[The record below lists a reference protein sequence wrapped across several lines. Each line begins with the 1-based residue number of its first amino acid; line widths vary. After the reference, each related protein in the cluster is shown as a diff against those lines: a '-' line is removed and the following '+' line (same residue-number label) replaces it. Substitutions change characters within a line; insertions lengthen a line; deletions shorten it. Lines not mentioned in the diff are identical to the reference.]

1 MDNQEP
7 AMENLDPGA
16 GAINEAGTAGTAWY
30 ASLEGDFKDHP
41 SIQKFDNVNGLAKS
55 YLSLEKMMGQ
65 DKIVMPKDETDT
77 EGWNSLYGRLGVPET
92 AEGYGLVQPE
102 NVPEGLSDAQMDTK
116 AFADVAKKYNL
127 TPAQAKGM
135 QSEYTDMI
143 TGIYNEGEAG
153 KATAMENAKAEL
165 TNEWG
170 LAYSEKINLAK
181 GVLTKFA
188 GDKAEFDYIDA
199 KIGNDPKAVKM
210 LAKIGEQ
217 FSEGSL
223 GDFKPSGSFTKTPAE
238 AQKEYNA
245 IMDDTSDPF
254 WKGDQTRVDYVMSLM
269 KMQHPDGQ
277 M

>member
-7 AMENLDPGA
+7 AVENLDPGA
-16 GAINEAGTAGTAWY
+16 GTAAPAWY
-30 ASLEGDFKDHP
+30 ASLDGDYNQHP
-41 SIQKFDNVNGLAKS
+41 SIQKFSDANGLAKS

-65 DKIVMPKDETDT
+65 DKIVMPKEETDV

-102 NVPEGLSDAQMDTK
+102 GVPEGLQDAQMDVK
-116 AFADVAKKYNL
+116 AFAEIAKGLNL
-127 TPAQAKGM
+127 TPKQAKGL
-135 QSEYTDMI
+135 QTEYADMI
-143 TGIYNEGEAG
+143 TGIYNTSEAG
-153 KATAMENAKAEL
+153 KATEMENAKAEL

-170 LAYSEKINLAK
+170 LAYNEKINLAQN
-181 GVLTKFA
+181 VLTQFA
-188 GDKAEFDYIDA
+188 GDKAEFDYINA

-210 LAKIGEQ
+210 LAKIGAQ

-238 AQKEYNA
+238 AKGEYDA
-245 IMDDTSDPF
+245 IMNDTSDPY
-254 WKGDQTRVDYVMSLM
+254 WSGDQSRVDYVMSLL